1 MLLGKR
7 DQDWFCS
14 SLVFQLSWWL
24 ERRQTTVTIFGCPI
38 DFATTVSKD
47 NKLGLSFGIKSL
59 HFHQGIAIV
68 PFPIVLLSDM
78 LCTPIFLPLYFRG
91 KKYGNW
97 ILFPITTK
105 SYVVTTSSS
114 QLPYQSSLTWTKSTK
129 TESTPWCA
137 MAIMVL
143 LHTFQSRFFSCW
155 IIEFIPRIRAH
166 ALCCFQRNLLK
177 AGNFFS
183 DHIRLLE
190 S

>member
-91 KKYGNW
+91 KSMEIEFYFPLPQKAMWLQLQAASSPTSQVWREPSQPKLKAHRDVPWPSWYYY
-97 ILFPITTK
+97 ILF
-105 SYVVTTSSS
+105 
-114 QLPYQSSLTWTKSTK
+114 
-129 TESTPWCA
+129 
-137 MAIMVL
+137 
-143 LHTFQSRFFSCW
+143 
-155 IIEFIPRIRAH
+155 
-166 ALCCFQRNLLK
+166 K
-177 AGNFFS
+177 ADF
-183 DHIRLLE
+183 LVAE
-190 S
+190 